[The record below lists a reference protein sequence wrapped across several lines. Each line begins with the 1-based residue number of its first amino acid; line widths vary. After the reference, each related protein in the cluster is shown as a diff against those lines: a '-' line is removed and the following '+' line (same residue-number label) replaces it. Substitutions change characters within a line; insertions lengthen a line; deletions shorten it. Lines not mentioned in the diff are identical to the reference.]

1 MFFIDCYLF
10 LISKSQ
16 LNSWFSHCYLVYVD
30 YEIGA
35 CTSWLCQNHDQP
47 HDATWDHCTWCFRK
61 SNLDGTHVPYMILL
75 QQSNHLNIHSHE
87 GTILSILNCEPTCW
101 LLFILPNF
109 YLNVCTVF
117 IYSKLWAN
125 MLTTLYF
132 AQLLYMPTVLIY
144 AYICFYICNS
154 YRFYYSY
161 MAIAALLLFFVA
173 IQQILFGSSCCSFAE
188 LNDM

>member
-87 GTILSILNCEPTCW
+87 YTILSILNCEPTCW

-109 YLNVCTVF
+109 YLNVCIVF

-144 AYICFYICNS
+144 AFIFATAAASTTLLYSNS
-154 YRFYYSY
+154 C
-161 MAIAALLLFFVA
+161 AATFFLLLSSNSCLA
-173 IQQILFGSSCCSFAE
+173 AATAPILI
-188 LNDM
+188 

>member
-75 QQSNHLNIHSHE
+75 QQSNHQNIHSHE
-87 GTILSILNCEPTCW
+87 
-101 LLFILPNF
+101 
-109 YLNVCTVF
+109 YYF

-132 AQLLYMPTVLIY
+132 AQLH
-144 AYICFYICNS
+144 CC
-154 YRFYYSY
+154 YSY
-161 MAIAALLLFFVA
+161 NIGYLHSKFLMQLWRVVVPLVSTTCSFFKLNQA
-173 IQQILFGSSCCSFAE
+173 CKSCCLHILTLFVK
-188 LNDM
+188 